1 MFPCNTVKFLRDPTA
16 WIKETDHVLIVEEIN
31 KKKKKTRS
39 LVINKKK
46 KQNFKKI
53 FFKT

>member
-16 WIKETDHVLIVEEIN
+16 WIKETDHVLIVEEIDDEIIRA
-31 KKKKKTRS
+31 RS